1 MKIIFTLS
9 KKLICSCFLIF
20 SFQIIDDDIGLNS
33 LIPTQEQDILVD
45 LLDPEGPAIADDD
58 VLLMDEKPKVV
69 NKVDLFTN
77 NTWIQVDVCE
87 TDEGDLVVGESQ
99 SSKSLFKK
107 RGGIRKIL
115 IFTYLYKYI

>member
-107 RGGIRKIL
+107 RGGIRKI
-115 IFTYLYKYI
+115 